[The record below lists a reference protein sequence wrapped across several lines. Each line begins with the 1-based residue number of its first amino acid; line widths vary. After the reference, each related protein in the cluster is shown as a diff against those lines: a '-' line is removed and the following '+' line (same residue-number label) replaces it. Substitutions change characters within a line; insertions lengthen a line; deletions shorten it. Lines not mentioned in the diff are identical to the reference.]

1 MPSTESDDGDQI
13 DSDRPDDLDRT
24 DLTAEEVERIARR
37 VAREEFDR
45 RSRPS
50 LLTPLAGALVGFTV
64 LLPLLGLVTVT
75 LLDAGVPIQVVA
87 VAALVAAGALVAYG
101 WRLPPFR

>member
-1 MPSTESDDGDQI
+1 MPSTESDDSDQI
-13 DSDRPDDLDRT
+13 DSERADDPDRT

-50 LLTPLAGALVGFTV
+50 LLTPLAGVLVGFTV
-64 LLPLLGLVTVT
+64 LLPLSGLVAVT
-75 LLDAGVPIQVVA
+75 LLDVGVPIQVVA
-87 VAALVAAGALVAYG
+87 VAALLATATLVAYG